1 MKPVDQM
8 RRILP
13 SHLVRRQEGKDE
25 RRETVPG
32 QRHKRKPKIPTGHK
46 ADDADHQVD
55 ELA

>member
-1 MKPVDQM
+1 MKPVDRL
-8 RRILP
+8 RRVLP

-32 QRHKRKPKIPTGHK
+32 GKSAPKPRIRHKDG
-46 ADDADHQVD
+46 DDTHQVD